1 MVEFRL
7 YYDEAGKVV
16 AYSCGDVEGYD
27 YIVIDASTYAE
38 TNPNVRVIDGKIQRD
53 SDMYVTSKLV
63 ETDNGVMCEPD
74 DVCVLT
80 DSSLNKQWKIEINE
94 FKRY

>member
-53 SDMYVTSKLV
+53 SDIYVISKLV
-63 ETDNGVMCEPD
+63 ESDDGVSCDPTDICILSNDIP
-74 DVCVLT
+74 
-80 DSSLNKQWKIEINE
+80 NKKWKVEINE
-94 FKRY
+94 FRNS